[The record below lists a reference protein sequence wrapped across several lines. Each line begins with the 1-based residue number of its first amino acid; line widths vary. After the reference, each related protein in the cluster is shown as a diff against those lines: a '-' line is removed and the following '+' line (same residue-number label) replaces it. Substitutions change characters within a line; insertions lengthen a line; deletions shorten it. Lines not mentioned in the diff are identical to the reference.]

1 MHLPESIGWE
11 EARVSNGDQKRVL
24 ASAGG
29 PPLATRSGSL
39 LGWIA
44 TALLAY
50 FRRLPQEWPDRQ
62 APIEDLFLLTVLL
75 CGPAFLAAGIGVA
88 PPPLGPAVDN
98 GPRGRAAV
106 LAVTAITLVCAGTLR
121 VGGVHDLFFL
131 GLLPAYS
138 VTVLV
143 ELWKEP
149 LGSEAPR

>member
-1 MHLPESIGWE
+1 MATKNASWPRLAVPHLL
-11 EARVSNGDQKRVL
+11 L
-24 ASAGG
+24 AAV
-29 PPLATRSGSL
+29 AL

-50 FRRLPQEWPDRQ
+50 FRQLPQEWPDRQ

-75 CGPAFLAAGIGVA
+75 CGPAFLAAGIGLA
-88 PPPLGPAVDN
+88 RRRRWGRLLTMGLGA
-98 GPRGRAAV
+98 GAAV